1 MDSNKENTKT
11 WNKLYYQN
19 KIDRIQFAQ
28 GVAEATLLY
37 GCKPMEVYT
46 KEELQELYDIYNM
59 VFTNF
64 LPKAPTALLND
75 KLEFRW
81 GCPTCGEVYNTSL
94 IFKYCP
100 ECGQAIDWRKTI

>member
-81 GCPTCGEVYNTSL
+81 GCPACRKVHNS
-94 IFKYCP
+94 IFRYCP